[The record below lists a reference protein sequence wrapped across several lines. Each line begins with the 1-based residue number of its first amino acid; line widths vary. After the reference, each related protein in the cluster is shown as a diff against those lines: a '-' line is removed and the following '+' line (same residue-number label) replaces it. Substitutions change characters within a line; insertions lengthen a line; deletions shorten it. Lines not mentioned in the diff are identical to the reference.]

1 MKIRLLSLME
11 GAHQATGSVVIID
24 VYRAFTTAAVAFQAG
39 AARIILVDTP
49 QKALNLR
56 QKGLCDLCFGEVG
69 GIKFAG
75 FDFGNSP
82 YELSLAN
89 INGKSL
95 AQSTSAGT
103 RGVVAARANRTIYV
117 SALVNATATARAI
130 LATKPDEVSLVAMG
144 SGGIKRSEEDEL
156 CALYLRNLL
165 YGQPSDPSA
174 IKATLLASCD
184 SYKFEDPAQP
194 HFDPRDRDIA
204 LDVDSCPLVI
214 TIQKKDHLMIATS
227 HKTD

>member
-1 MKIRLLSLME
+1 MKIRLLSLMD
-11 GAHQATGSVVIID
+11 GARQATGSVVIID

-39 AARIILVDTP
+39 AARLILVDTP

-56 QKGLCDLCFGEVG
+56 KNGLCDLCFGEVG
-69 GIKFAG
+69 GIKVSG

-82 YELSLAN
+82 YELSRASV
-89 INGKSL
+89 NGKTL

-103 RGVVAARANRTIYV
+103 KGVMAARANRTIYV

-130 LATKPDEVSLVAMG
+130 LAAEPDEVSLVAMG
-144 SGGIKRSEEDEL
+144 TGGINRSEEDEL

-165 YGQPSDPSA
+165 RGQPSDPSA
-174 IKATLLASCD
+174 IRAMLLSSCD
-184 SYKFEDPAQP
+184 SYKFEDPTQP

-204 LDVDSCPLVI
+204 LNVDSNPLVI
-214 TIQKKDHLMIATS
+214 TIQKDEHLMIATS
-227 HKTD
+227 HKID

>member
-11 GAHQATGSVVIID
+11 GARQATGSVVIID
-24 VYRAFTTAAVAFQAG
+24 VYRAFTTAAVAFQTG
-39 AARIILVDTP
+39 AARLILVETP

-56 QKGLCDLCFGEVG
+56 REGLCDLCFGEVG
-69 GIKFAG
+69 GIKVSG

-82 YELSLAN
+82 YELSRASVK
-89 INGKSL
+89 GKTL

-103 RGVVAARANRTIYV
+103 KGVMAARANRTIYV

-130 LATKPDEVSLVAMG
+130 LAAEPDEVSLVAMG
-144 SGGIKRSEEDEL
+144 TGGINRSEEDEL

-165 YGQPSDPSA
+165 RGQPSDPSA
-174 IKATLLASCD
+174 IRAMLLSSCD

-204 LDVDSCPLVI
+204 LNVDSSPLVI
-214 TIQKKDHLMIATS
+214 TIQKDDHLMIATS
-227 HKTD
+227 HKID

>member
-11 GAHQATGSVVIID
+11 GARQATGSVVIID
-24 VYRAFTTAAVAFQAG
+24 VYRAFTTATVAFQAG
-39 AARIILVDTP
+39 AARIILVDNP

-56 QKGLCDLCFGEVG
+56 QKGLCDLCFGEVD
-69 GIKFAG
+69 GIKFSG

-82 YELSLAN
+82 YELSLAS
-89 INGKSL
+89 INGKTL

-103 RGVVAARANRTIYV
+103 KGVVAARANRSIYL

-130 LATKPDEVSLVAMG
+130 LATAPDEVSLVAMG
-144 SGGIKRSEEDEL
+144 SGGINRSEEDEL

-165 YGQPSDPSA
+165 LGRPSDPSA
-174 IKATLLASCD
+174 IKDMLLSSCD

-204 LDVDSCPLVI
+204 LDVDSRPFAI
-214 TIQKKDHLMIATS
+214 TIQNEDQLMIATS
-227 HKTD
+227 RKMD

>member
-11 GAHQATGSVVIID
+11 GARQATGSVVIID

-39 AARIILVDTP
+39 AARLILVETP

-56 QKGLCDLCFGEVG
+56 REGLCDLCFGEVG
-69 GIKFAG
+69 GIKVSG

-82 YELSLAN
+82 YELSRASV
-89 INGKSL
+89 NGKTL

-103 RGVVAARANRTIYV
+103 KGVMAARANRTIYV

-130 LATKPDEVSLVAMG
+130 LAAEPDEVSLVAMG
-144 SGGIKRSEEDEL
+144 TGGINRSEEDEL

-165 YGQPSDPSA
+165 RGQPSDPSA
-174 IKATLLASCD
+174 IRAMLLSSCD
-184 SYKFEDPAQP
+184 SYKFEDPTQP

-204 LDVDSCPLVI
+204 LNVDSSPLVI
-214 TIQKKDHLMIATS
+214 TIQKDDHLMIATS
-227 HKTD
+227 HKID